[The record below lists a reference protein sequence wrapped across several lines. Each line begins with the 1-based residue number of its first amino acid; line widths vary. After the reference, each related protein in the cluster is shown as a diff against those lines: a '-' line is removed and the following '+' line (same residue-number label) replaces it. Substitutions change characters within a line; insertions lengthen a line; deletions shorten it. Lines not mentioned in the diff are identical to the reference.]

1 MARSSFAKS
10 FFRIFPP
17 PAYINIPYAGIDISD
32 SAIHCIEFKR
42 SRHNRDE
49 LEIGAYD
56 SVPLPQGV
64 VEDGYVKNAAALTTA
79 LTDIAKKHGIVRA
92 RASLPEAKVY
102 LFRTAIQSLDEKEI
116 AQNIESKLE
125 ENVPLSAADAI
136 FNFTVIPSGGNLTGN
151 PINNSVDNAACSA
164 SVSVVPA
171 KVVETY
177 LEVFKSSGIT
187 ISSFEVQSRALTR
200 AIVPRDSHE
209 TIMLVYGMN
218 NVAARQRAGIYI
230 VYHGVLC
237 FSVTV
242 SIDSESVDS
251 IGKGIKE
258 VAEYWLD
265 HGEPTFAPVGK
276 RNVDRI
282 IVCAPSPLATVVE
295 RIAMEMK
302 IPVSTALV
310 WVNAFSTEKYTP
322 TITIDDSLGY
332 AIAAGLALPYVRC

>member
-1 MARSSFAKS
+1 MVRRSSFSKS

-42 SRHNRDE
+42 SRRNRDE

-64 VEDGYVKNAAALTTA
+64 VEDGYVKNITALSAALTG
-79 LTDIAKKHGIVRA
+79 IAQKHGIVRA

-102 LFRTAIQSLDEKEI
+102 LFRTAIPSLDEKEI

-125 ENVPLSAADAI
+125 ENVPLAAADAI
-136 FNFTVIPSGGNLTGN
+136 FNFTVIPS
-151 PINNSVDNAACSA
+151 ACSA
-164 SVSVVPA
+164 SVSVVPS

-177 LEVFKSSGIT
+177 LQVFKSSGIT
-187 ISSFEVQSRALTR
+187 VSSFEVQSRALTR
-200 AIVPRDSHE
+200 AIVPRDSQE
-209 TIMLVYGMN
+209 TIMLVYTMN
-218 NVAARQRAGIYI
+218 NATARQRVGIYI

-242 SIDSESVDS
+242 SIDSESADS
-251 IGKGIKE
+251 IGKGMKE
-258 VAEYWLD
+258 VAGYWLD
-265 HGEPTFAPVGK
+265 HGEPTLSGTVISEVGA
-276 RNVDRI
+276 RTINRI
-282 IVCAPSPLATVVE
+282 IITAPNSLVTVVE
-295 RIAMEMK
+295 HIAAEMK
-302 IPVSTALV
+302 IPVSTANV
-310 WVNAFSTEKYTP
+310 WLNAFSTEKHTP
-322 TITIDDSLGY
+322 VITADDSLGY

>member
-1 MARSSFAKS
+1 MVPRSSFAKS
-10 FFRIFPP
+10 FFHIFPP

-64 VEDGYVKNAAALTTA
+64 VEDGYVKNAAALITA
-79 LTDIAKKHGIVRA
+79 LTDIAKKHGIVRV

-125 ENVPLSAADAI
+125 ENVPLAAADAI
-136 FNFTVIPSGGNLTGN
+136 FNFTNIPSV
-151 PINNSVDNAACSA
+151 PNADSSA

-177 LEVFKSSGIT
+177 LGVFKSAGIT
-187 ISSFEVQSRALTR
+187 VSSFEVQSRALTR

-209 TIMLVYGMN
+209 TIMIIYGMN
-218 NVAARQRAGIYI
+218 NAALHQRVGIYI

-242 SIDSESVDS
+242 SSIDSESADS
-251 IGKGIKE
+251 IGKGMKE
-258 VAEYWLD
+258 VAGYWLD
-265 HGEPTFAPVGK
+265 HGEPASALADK
-276 RNVDRI
+276 RNIDRI
-282 IVCAPSPLATVVE
+282 IVCAPSPLVSAVE
-295 RIAMEMK
+295 RVAVDMK
-302 IPVSTALV
+302 IPVSVSLV
-310 WVNAFSTEKYTP
+310 WANAFSTEKRTP
-322 TITIDDSLGY
+322 IITAEDSLGY
-332 AIAAGLALPYVRC
+332 AIAAGLALPYVPC